1 MSKLSILKQKTKRDV
16 DMTQGSIFRH
26 LITFAFPLLI
36 GNIFQQL
43 YNTVDT
49 WVVGNY
55 VSNEAFSAV
64 GTVGPVINML
74 IGIFLGLSSGA
85 GVVISQYYGAKRYD
99 KVRDTVHTS
108 IVMTLILAVLFTIIG
123 IAMIPFV
130 LNFMK
135 TPAEVMPESS
145 AYLTI
150 YFAGVIGLML
160 YNMGAGILRAVGDSK
175 RPFYFLVVSAV
186 LNIILDLVF
195 VLSLGMGVEGVAYAT
210 IISQGVSAML
220 TMITLFRTDSCIK
233 VELKY
238 LKLDKEML
246 AKIVR
251 VGIPAAIQMAIT
263 AFSNVFV
270 QSYVN
275 HFGADCMSGWTAYS
289 KIDQLL
295 FLPMQSL
302 ALASTTFV
310 GQNLGIDQVARA
322 KKGART
328 AFIMSVVATVI
339 LTIPAAHLRAAARL
353 VLQRKSRGR
362 RIWFHA
368 AALLLAVLRV
378 LLRQPGLLRRAA
390 RCRQFP
396 RTDDYHVELVRRL
409 PPDLPLYHGELYLQH
424 HHSHRLRLPCRLARV
439 QHPHTALLSPR
450 RPLQE
455 PSRRRR
461 REKSR
466 SFRKKPHKSC
476 MKYSCTKY
484 NKIAPRTP
492 HARAGVREAFFI
504 SAKSYYLST
513 FSPRQNQTFF
523 KNPSLDGLHFA
534 RNMIYCGYKP

>member
-1 MSKLSILKQKTKRDV
+1 MSKLSILKQKNKRDV

-251 VGIPAAIQMAIT
+251 VGIRPPSKWRSPRSRTYLYSLMLTTSAQTVCPAGQRT
-263 AFSNVFV
+263 VRLTSFS
-270 QSYVN
+270 S
-275 HFGADCMSGWTAYS
+275 CRCSLS
-289 KIDQLL
+289 RSR
-295 FLPMQSL
+295 LPHS
-302 ALASTTFV
+302 S
-310 GQNLGIDQVARA
+310 
-322 KKGART
+322 ART
-328 AFIMSVVATVI
+328 SASIRS
-339 LTIPAAHLRAAARL
+339 PA
-353 VLQRKSRGR
+353 
-362 RIWFHA
+362 
-368 AALLLAVLRV
+368 
-378 LLRQPGLLRRAA
+378 PRRA
-390 RCRQFP
+390 
-396 RTDDYHVELVRRL
+396 
-409 PPDLPLYHGELYLQH
+409 
-424 HHSHRLRLPCRLARV
+424 
-439 QHPHTALLSPR
+439 
-450 RPLQE
+450 
-455 PSRRRR
+455 
-461 REKSR
+461 
-466 SFRKKPHKSC
+466 
-476 MKYSCTKY
+476 
-484 NKIAPRTP
+484 
-492 HARAGVREAFFI
+492 HARR
-504 SAKSYYLST
+504 SSC
-513 FSPRQNQTFF
+513 
-523 KNPSLDGLHFA
+523 PSSQPSF
-534 RNMIYCGYKP
+534 